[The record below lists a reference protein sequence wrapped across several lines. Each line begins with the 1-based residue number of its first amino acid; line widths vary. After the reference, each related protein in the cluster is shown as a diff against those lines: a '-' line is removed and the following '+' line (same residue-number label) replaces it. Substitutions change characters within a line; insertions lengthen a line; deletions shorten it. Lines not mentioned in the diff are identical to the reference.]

1 MENAKFGI
9 GDLVEDKVTGF
20 QGIVMAMTLYS
31 TGCIHYGLTS
41 QKLKEDGSIADWEWI
56 DQSRIER
63 VHEKRVSFKTMI
75 KKPSGAF
82 PNPPQQ

>member
-9 GDLVEDKVTGF
+9 GDLLEDRVTGF
-20 QGIVMAMTLYS
+20 QGIVMAITLYS
-31 TGCIHYGLTS
+31 TGCKHYGLAS

-56 DQSRIER
+56 DQSRLER
-63 VHEKRVSFKTMI
+63 IHERRVVFKTGI
-75 KKPSGAF
+75 KKTSGAF